1 MFAKTLAAFK
11 QKTVGGVFRAQHG
24 RFERVCE
31 LLFLEILISSLH
43 KGQRI
48 AAALLIQLFGQ
59 CVRFQIGI
67 FGQQRVELNFLRRE
81 PVWQL
86 VAQRRGE
93 CETAHALAAEH
104 AHGIAAL
111 NHETAQFG
119 HIGIV
124 QCGNPPFVVLH
135 QDFVT
140 DLFVQCSL
148 RIVGRIGQHLP
159 FVAVIQPQHHHAP
172 IQILRARH
180 NAVGKCGREH
190 RLVAQ
195 HQFADAAGLHA
206 VGHARGGF
214 GGMLRQ
220 TAKRRTAAR
229 HGDKQHHHRQQGQA
243 EGRQAVPQCVA
254 ADHFIAQ
261 GQGTRHQ
268 NQAEQRPQASE
279 QAFVKQNGAGQQ
291 KHHHHHHDLPI
302 AAGASFVA
310 FQQCQQQQE
319 RHAALQAENR
329 PELLHDQQKHAQQQH
344 AVLPRFQ
351 AAYAFIQQCNAQ
363 QHERAE
369 NHIHPHR
376 QLPQ

>member
-1 MFAKTLAAFK
+1 M
-11 QKTVGGVFRAQHG
+11 
-24 RFERVCE
+24 
-31 LLFLEILISSLH
+31 
-43 KGQRI
+43 
-48 AAALLIQLFGQ
+48 
-59 CVRFQIGI
+59 
-67 FGQQRVELNFLRRE
+67 
-81 PVWQL
+81 
-86 VAQRRGE
+86 
-93 CETAHALAAEH
+93 
-104 AHGIAAL
+104 
-111 NHETAQFG
+111 
-119 HIGIV
+119 
-124 QCGNPPFVVLH
+124 
-135 QDFVT
+135 
-140 DLFVQCSL
+140 FVQCSL
-148 RIVGRIGQHLP
+148 RIVGRIGQRLP

-254 ADHFIAQ
+254 AGHFVTQ

-291 KHHHHHHDLPI
+291 KHHHHDHDLPI
-302 AAGASFVA
+302 AAGAAFVA

-351 AAYAFIQQCNAQ
+351 AADAFIQQSDAQ

-376 QLPQ
+376 QLPQQWQRHGHQRCQGKHHGGETRGLVQKSGMGNQQNNGLQYNNQTPMRLDKPSIKCAGCFFSVFKSSLHINWQGIQGQIRRIRSPRPIPAAPVRTVSKIVPLAIFSKKLSSLPVVPVTSMV